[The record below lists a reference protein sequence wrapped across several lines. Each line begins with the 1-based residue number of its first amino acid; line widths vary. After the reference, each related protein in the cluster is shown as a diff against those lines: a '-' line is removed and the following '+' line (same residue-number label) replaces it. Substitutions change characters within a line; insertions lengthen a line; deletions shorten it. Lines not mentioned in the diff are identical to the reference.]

1 MIVIVPAVTHQEL
14 VLRVLDTRVMARPP
28 SSKDHFK
35 SSFNFKS
42 CVIDGQAY
50 PQLMSFHNDR
60 YNFGSRLCAN
70 SDSLKQG
77 TRARGAVNAVT
88 EVALIQLIQPGVH
101 FAVAAPNEGLM
112 QLRRA
117 AMQDN

>member
-60 YNFGSRLCAN
+60 YNFGSRLCRQFRFTQTRDA
-70 SDSLKQG
+70 
-77 TRARGAVNAVT
+77 RARSGKR
-88 EVALIQLIQPGVH
+88 GH
-101 FAVAAPNEGLM
+101 
-112 QLRRA
+112 
-117 AMQDN
+117 